1 MELQNPKNGGKPP
14 KPKIIAIMG
23 PTGSGKSKLA
33 IDLAT
38 HFPIE
43 VINADSM
50 QVYLGLD
57 VLTNKVTSFEQKGV
71 PHHLLGTISP
81 NVEFSSKDFRDAA
94 VHVRNFLI

>member
-14 KPKIIAIMG
+14 KPKMIAIMG

-43 VINADSM
+43 
-50 QVYLGLD
+50 
-57 VLTNKVTSFEQKGV
+57 
-71 PHHLLGTISP
+71 
-81 NVEFSSKDFRDAA
+81 EF
-94 VHVRNFLI
+94 HIIY